1 MIFTSLDFVFF
12 CTATFTVYQLL
23 RRKSLQNPFLL
34 VASYIFY
41 GYIHPWFCGLIF
53 GVTVINWGAAR
64 WIATSP
70 ARKKT
75 ALSIAAIFTLG
86 QLAWFKYFNFFESS
100 IADAARLFG
109 LNPGR
114 LELDIFLPV
123 GISFY
128 TFQAL
133 SYTADVYRGR
143 IAARK
148 NFTDFALFVAFFPQ
162 LVAGPIER
170 AERLLFAVENERKFN
185 LDGFASAW
193 PLIIT
198 GYLKKLVIAD
208 NVAVY
213 ADKVFDLAS
222 PNLVLLV
229 AGTLAFTLQ
238 IYADFSAY
246 TDIARGVARLFGFEL
261 MENFNR
267 PYSALTPS
275 DFWRRWHI
283 SFSTWIR
290 DYLYIPLGGS
300 RAASPIA
307 LASVVLVTFGLSGLW
322 HGAAWH
328 FVLWGLYHGALL
340 LIYRRLG
347 MAGRWTPS
355 GPTQRVV
362 ARTVL
367 FALIAFGWTLFRA
380 SSMTWLTRS
389 ISANSFF
396 SLDAQTA
403 AAGVVI
409 LLWTALYALPFFVL
423 PRLEN
428 MTGPKRAVV
437 FGLFVAAVMVFVR
450 DGRQDF
456 IYFQF

>member
-1 MIFTSLDFVFF
+1 MIFTRLDFVYF
-12 CTATFTVYQLL
+12 CVATFSIYHLL

-34 VASYIFY
+34 VASYFFY
-41 GYIHPWFCGLIF
+41 GFVHPWFCSLIF
-53 GVTVINWGAAR
+53 GVTVINWAAAL
-64 WIATSP
+64 WITTHP
-70 ARKKT
+70 ARKKPILAVT
-75 ALSIAAIFTLG
+75 AILTLG

-100 IADAARLFG
+100 IADLSDLFG
-109 LNPGR
+109 LHLGR

-123 GISFY
+123 GISFF

-133 SYTADVYRGR
+133 SYTVDVYRGR
-143 IAARK
+143 AAARR
-148 NFTDFALFVAFFPQ
+148 NFVDFALFVAFFPQ

-170 AERLLFAVENERKFN
+170 AERLLTAVETERKFD
-185 LDGFASAW
+185 LGIFASAW

-208 NVAVY
+208 NVSIY

-222 PNLVLLV
+222 PNWLLLL
-229 AGTLAFTLQ
+229 AGASAFTLQ

-246 TDIARGVARLFGFEL
+246 TDIARGTARLFGFEL
-261 MENFNR
+261 MENFNQ

-300 RAASPIA
+300 RAKTPAA
-307 LASVVLVTFGLSGLW
+307 MAAVVLATFGLSGLW

-347 MAGRWTPS
+347 LVGKWSPSSVPKRWI
-355 GPTQRVV
+355 
-362 ARTVL
+362 ARIVL
-367 FALIAFGWTLFRA
+367 LALIAFGWTLFRA
-380 SSMTWLTRS
+380 SSMTWLVRS
-389 ISANSFF
+389 IAATDFF
-396 SLDAQTA
+396 SVNEKTA
-403 AAGVVI
+403 AAGAVI
-409 LLWTALYALPFFVL
+409 LFWTGLYALPLAVL
-423 PRLEN
+423 PRLEK
-428 MTGPKRAVV
+428 MDVRIRAVIY
-437 FGLFVAAVMVFVR
+437 GLFVAAVMIFVR
-450 DGRQDF
+450 DGQQDF